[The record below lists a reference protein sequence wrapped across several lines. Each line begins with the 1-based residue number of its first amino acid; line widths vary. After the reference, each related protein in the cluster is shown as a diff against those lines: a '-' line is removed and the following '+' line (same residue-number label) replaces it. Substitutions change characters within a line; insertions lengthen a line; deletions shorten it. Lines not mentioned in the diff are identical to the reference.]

1 MRPRGGAGARDMPPA
16 HQIDASQTTVVRAGA
31 VAVRDLHARP
41 RWRRGLARFMGLARF
56 LL

>member
-1 MRPRGGAGARDMPPA
+1 MPPA

-31 VAVRDLHARP
+31 VAVRDPHARP